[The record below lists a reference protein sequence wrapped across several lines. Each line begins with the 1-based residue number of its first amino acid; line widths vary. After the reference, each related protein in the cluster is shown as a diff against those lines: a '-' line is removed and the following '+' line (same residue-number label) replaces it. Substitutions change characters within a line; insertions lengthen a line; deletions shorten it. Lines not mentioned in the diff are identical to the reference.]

1 MILIKIAFFFKVLL
15 DWWIELMHLNFL
27 KLVAIWKIL
36 FRDVRTKVYNDAKLY
51 KHDGLVIYVTC
62 VLAGNN
68 SYCTGPW
75 VYKLR
80 EDNMS
85 ISLFFEAYIWSN
97 FSKNKSTFYSPFQTW
112 LYNSDFCRILPL
124 NHYIFSM
131 LGTLSKRGLLFIG
144 LISLW
149 GKYVFKLF
157 YRAVIKWDFS
167 KSWVLSKGRQINF
180 FFLKW
185 DLKT

>member
-1 MILIKIAFFFKVLL
+1 MGKISPWAKNYSNTIVFNKGV
-15 DWWIELMHLNFL
+15 
-27 KLVAIWKIL
+27 
-36 FRDVRTKVYNDAKLY
+36 TKNGFPGGKYHSGFQIGVDKRE
-51 KHDGLVIYVTC
+51 GL
-62 VLAGNN
+62 
-68 SYCTGPW
+68 
-75 VYKLR
+75 
-80 EDNMS
+80 
-85 ISLFFEAYIWSN
+85 N
-97 FSKNKSTFYSPFQTW
+97 FSKNKSTYYSPFQTW

-149 GKYVFKLF
+149 GTYVFKLF

-185 DLKT
+185 DFKT

>member
-1 MILIKIAFFFKVLL
+1 MLFFSTFQIFNGGMILIKIAFFFKVPL

-36 FRDVRTKVYNDAKLY
+36 FGDVRTEVYNDAKLY

-80 EDNMS
+80 EDDMS
-85 ISLFFEAYIWSN
+85 ISLFLKHINNMPMYLC
-97 FSKNKSTFYSPFQTW
+97 KHCPTFAW
-112 LYNSDFCRILPL
+112 LFFWEI
-124 NHYIFSM
+124 
-131 LGTLSKRGLLFIG
+131 
-144 LISLW
+144 
-149 GKYVFKLF
+149 
-157 YRAVIKWDFS
+157 
-167 KSWVLSKGRQINF
+167 IND
-180 FFLKW
+180 W
-185 DLKT
+185 HPITVE